1 MKKSLIFVLL
11 LAPFYGALSQRT
23 LDILTPP
30 YAEEPYA
37 ITFEDVAYFTYN
49 RSTHFTSFDGV
60 DFVQFD
66 FPEIGSIQLTYDFW
80 KNEMTV
86 LGTALYL
93 RLYNGVEGHLY
104 KFDGRSFTRIPM
116 PGNVV
121 SKPITYQGKIYTLV
135 LVGSEAKLFS
145 YDGGSVVEISG
156 SAIPATSGYNLIVA
170 GEYLYSIGTGYYVYQ
185 PSTLKRFNGSTSVVL
200 PSMAFSSGIKNIVS
214 VPGTVEIYIELD
226 NHNIIHYNRSRWRT
240 VYDGSEGNIS
250 AFVMWNNVL
259 YFQINAV
266 NSKLYKDN
274 GSVTSE
280 VIFPGSAKPAKGSNV
295 VLYLNKLFIPAE
307 LPGNIYQIYTYDGTS
322 FTVNFELPVPLYFP
336 HSFIREGN
344 YAIITKFRNGPTVF
358 EYDGTDYT
366 EINAP
371 DDKHIGNF
379 LTSTSCFYLW
389 NVTHY
394 DPYEY
399 VSEIAK
405 ENRECPAVVTIIPEA
420 LRNYERIGLYLNG
433 KYRDWCWTDLFW
445 DFKIDPIC
453 PIPEICPDPVFGI
466 ALSDDYG
473 KEIWEEKFDKPI
485 QIQFPFEDKQAYTL
499 TLSSIQDKSKEA
511 LFVFDD
517 DLVKNGIAALDIT
530 MLPQKDY
537 FLLTAEADKGKQVPF
552 MMSLLNRNGKTI
564 WQEKFTAPMSQE
576 ITAYVDEPGV
586 TLQFSSIPN
595 NINDLKNYGI
605 TGISIFPNPSKGKL
619 SVEIESNEEKVPVML
634 TIADL
639 NGHVLWRNEVMAPGT
654 QNVDLS
660 NQKAGLYILT
670 ITVGKARV
678 SEQIKLE

>member
-240 VYDGSEGNIS
+240 VYDASEGNIS
-250 AFVMWNNVL
+250 AFVMC
-259 YFQINAV
+259 F
-266 NSKLYKDN
+266 
-274 GSVTSE
+274 
-280 VIFPGSAKPAKGSNV
+280 IF
-295 VLYLNKLFIPAE
+295 
-307 LPGNIYQIYTYDGTS
+307 
-322 FTVNFELPVPLYFP
+322 
-336 HSFIREGN
+336 
-344 YAIITKFRNGPTVF
+344 
-358 EYDGTDYT
+358 
-366 EINAP
+366 
-371 DDKHIGNF
+371 
-379 LTSTSCFYLW
+379 
-389 NVTHY
+389 
-394 DPYEY
+394 
-399 VSEIAK
+399 
-405 ENRECPAVVTIIPEA
+405 
-420 LRNYERIGLYLNG
+420 
-433 KYRDWCWTDLFW
+433 
-445 DFKIDPIC
+445 
-453 PIPEICPDPVFGI
+453 
-466 ALSDDYG
+466 
-473 KEIWEEKFDKPI
+473 
-485 QIQFPFEDKQAYTL
+485 
-499 TLSSIQDKSKEA
+499 KS
-511 LFVFDD
+511 
-517 DLVKNGIAALDIT
+517 
-530 MLPQKDY
+530 MQ
-537 FLLTAEADKGKQVPF
+537 
-552 MMSLLNRNGKTI
+552 
-564 WQEKFTAPMSQE
+564 
-576 ITAYVDEPGV
+576 
-586 TLQFSSIPN
+586 
-595 NINDLKNYGI
+595 
-605 TGISIFPNPSKGKL
+605 
-619 SVEIESNEEKVPVML
+619 
-634 TIADL
+634 
-639 NGHVLWRNEVMAPGT
+639 
-654 QNVDLS
+654 
-660 NQKAGLYILT
+660 
-670 ITVGKARV
+670 
-678 SEQIKLE
+678 